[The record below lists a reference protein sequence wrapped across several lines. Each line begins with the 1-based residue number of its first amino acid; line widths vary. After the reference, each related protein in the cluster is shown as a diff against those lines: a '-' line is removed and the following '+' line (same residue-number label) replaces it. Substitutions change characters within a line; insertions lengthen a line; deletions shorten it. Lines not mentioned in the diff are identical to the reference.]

1 MKEFDAHE
9 VGTVKSQCFFFD
21 ALGVINCFISISL
34 SDGVLSLVLC
44 TSITVGNRH
53 ASLKSYST
61 FQLPVIYL
69 LSLYFCIHQMK
80 LLNMLIQILSDE
92 TCQKSFL
99 VFGVSLNVYPFH
111 GRIVCQLGAILSFV
125 YFNLYFLVCLVFWC
139 YYFIF
144 LVKHTTHV
152 CSIWTTTPC
161 IHY

>member
-44 TSITVGNRH
+44 TLIKVGNRH

-61 FQLPVIYL
+61 FQLPVICL

-92 TCQKSFL
+92 TCQNSFSLWCVSNRLSLSWQTWCNTLICLFQSLFFGMFGIL
-99 VFGVSLNVYPFH
+99 VLLF
-111 GRIVCQLGAILSFV
+111 
-125 YFNLYFLVCLVFWC
+125 YFF
-139 YYFIF
+139 
-144 LVKHTTHV
+144 
-152 CSIWTTTPC
+152 S
-161 IHY
+161 